1 MAVSISRIRKNIEG
15 IQKTLGD
22 RIIYYADNAVEITQK
37 VNEIISMYRDSKLV
51 YLTESNLAEMDMD
64 RLTEVLKDA
73 KKLNIEYE
81 GFLKMIGLMRADS

>member
-51 YLTESNLAEMDMD
+51 YLAESNLAEMDID
-64 RLTEVLKDA
+64 RLTNVLKDV
-73 KKLNIEYE
+73 KNINAEYE
-81 GFLKMIGLMRADS
+81 KFLKMVGLSRID